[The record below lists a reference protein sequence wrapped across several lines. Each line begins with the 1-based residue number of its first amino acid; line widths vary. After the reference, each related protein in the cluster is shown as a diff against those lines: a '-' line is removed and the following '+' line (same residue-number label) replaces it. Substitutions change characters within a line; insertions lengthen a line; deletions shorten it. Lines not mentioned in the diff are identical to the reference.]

1 MPEVKLIVVDEQMD
15 GNRLDVLIA
24 EEVEHLSRSAVKGL
38 INEGKVLV
46 NQKVLKASYRVQ
58 EGDEINIEIPKPQ
71 VLQLQPRNIPLEI
84 IYQDEALAVI
94 NKPKGLVVHPAHGNW
109 DYTLVNALLY
119 HIKVLSDINGEIR
132 PGIVH
137 RLDKDTSGVMVVA
150 KNNEA
155 YRSLAAQIKEY
166 SIKREYIALVHGAIK
181 ENVGTIDAPIA
192 RNKVERKKMAVV
204 TGGRPAVSKYQVLER
219 FDKYSLVK
227 VELVTGRTHQI
238 RVHFAYIKHPVVGDP
253 LYGLGKKHFGLGS
266 QVLHAHLLGFVHP
279 DNGQYME
286 FSSPLPDYFQEIIAS
301 LHR

>member
-166 SIKREYIALVHGAIK
+166 SIKGSISHWYTVRLRKMWGLLMLLLPGIRWS
-181 ENVGTIDAPIA
+181 A
-192 RNKVERKKMAVV
+192 RRW
-204 TGGRPAVSKYQVLER
+204 R
-219 FDKYSLVK
+219 
-227 VELVTGRTHQI
+227 
-238 RVHFAYIKHPVVGDP
+238 
-253 LYGLGKKHFGLGS
+253 
-266 QVLHAHLLGFVHP
+266 
-279 DNGQYME
+279 
-286 FSSPLPDYFQEIIAS
+286 
-301 LHR
+301 